1 MIRVFSQRELLL
13 RNLVERIQ
21 SSVEVGRSSS
31 MIVAYEL
38 GQLVRILMR
47 ELACSEEDY
56 TTQSMLFQ
64 AIEMAESEITSRA
77 GDAALHFDLGLDPLR
92 QKHQSTAKEM
102 TLLSE
107 RLHQARQQEVV
118 RPPTL
123 VVSETEVPFRV
134 MDLGSREA
142 LEGLI
147 VVALADEY
155 SLNLE
160 QIRQDY
166 EVYGDWFPF
175 QVTVGLE
182 GAAITCIIIEDG
194 SILTF
199 LAGFPTGLIEQVRGA
214 IQRLAR
220 SLYTTAIP

>member
-77 GDAALHFDLGLDPLR
+77 GDAALHFDLGLDPP
-92 QKHQSTAKEM
+92 AKNISPQ
-102 TLLSE
+102 LKK
-107 RLHQARQQEVV
+107 
-118 RPPTL
+118 
-123 VVSETEVPFRV
+123 
-134 MDLGSREA
+134 
-142 LEGLI
+142 
-147 VVALADEY
+147 
-155 SLNLE
+155 
-160 QIRQDY
+160 
-166 EVYGDWFPF
+166 
-175 QVTVGLE
+175 
-182 GAAITCIIIEDG
+182 
-194 SILTF
+194 
-199 LAGFPTGLIEQVRGA
+199 
-214 IQRLAR
+214 
-220 SLYTTAIP
+220 